1 MAEEKDLTSPS
12 LIGTSKITMQNKPL
26 GWGWGGGGGEDQ
38 NYQKRSFTTEN
49 LRKKPRDTKQ
59 GGLEK

>member
-1 MAEEKDLTSPS
+1 MAEEKDLTSPP
-12 LIGTSKITMQNKPL
+12 LTGTSKITTQNSHL
-26 GWGWGGGGGEDQ
+26 GGKKKKDQ

-49 LRKKPRDTKQ
+49 LRKKPGDTEG

>member
-12 LIGTSKITMQNKPL
+12 LIGTSKITTQNKPF
-26 GWGWGGGGGEDQ
+26 GGGRGGEDQ